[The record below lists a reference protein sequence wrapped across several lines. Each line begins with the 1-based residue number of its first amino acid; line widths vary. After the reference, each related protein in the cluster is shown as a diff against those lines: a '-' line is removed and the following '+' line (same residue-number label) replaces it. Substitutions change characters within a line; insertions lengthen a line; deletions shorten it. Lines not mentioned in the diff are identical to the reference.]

1 MNKRLWNWIECYH
14 TQQGNS
20 VPSEMCSMHRRI
32 YRLTKF
38 LGQGL
43 GSAQPILDDSLNDN
57 LYTDQGFSDNYN
69 KMVIS

>member
-1 MNKRLWNWIECYH
+1 MECYH
-14 TQQGNS
+14 THQGSS
-20 VPSEMCSMHRRI
+20 VPSKMWSIQPRL

-43 GSAQPILDDSLNDN
+43 GSAQPILDDSLYGN

-69 KMVIS
+69 KMGISYVRWV

>member
-1 MNKRLWNWIECYH
+1 M
-14 TQQGNS
+14 QQ
-20 VPSEMCSMHRRI
+20 RF

-43 GSAQPILDDSLNDN
+43 GSTQPILDDSLNGN
-57 LYTDQGFSDNYN
+57 LYTDQGFSDKYN

>member
-1 MNKRLWNWIECYH
+1 MIEWYH
-14 TQQGNS
+14 THQGSS
-20 VPSEMCSMHRRI
+20 VPSKMWSMQQSL

-43 GSAQPILDDSLNDN
+43 ESAQPILDDSLTEN

>member
-14 TQQGNS
+14 TQPGNS
-20 VPSEMCSMHRRI
+20 VPSGMCSMQQKS
-32 YRLTKF
+32 YRLNKF

-43 GSAQPILDDSLNDN
+43 GSAQPILDDSLNGN
-57 LYTDQGFSDNYN
+57 LYTDQGFSYKYN